1 MTEGNLFWS
10 GVSVPTAKE
19 SERGEEPGSGR
30 LVRKRQKS
38 ILSIK
43 IQAVRSRLVALKQ
56 RGSLIESALS
66 VYLMD
71 RVPSYLPGLPSTRK
85 KAVPSSLL

>member
-1 MTEGNLFWS
+1 MSAFD
-10 GVSVPTAKE
+10 
-19 SERGEEPGSGR
+19 
-30 LVRKRQKS
+30 
-38 ILSIK
+38 
-43 IQAVRSRLVALKQ
+43 RLVALKQ

-85 KAVPSSLL
+85 KYELSFQTRLSKFPAGLAAASMRSYFLSLWEIPPTRHVLIVVVLGLS

>member
-1 MTEGNLFWS
+1 MTEGNLFRS

-43 IQAVRSRLVALKQ
+43 MSAFDRLVALKQ

>member
-1 MTEGNLFWS
+1 MSAFD
-10 GVSVPTAKE
+10 
-19 SERGEEPGSGR
+19 
-30 LVRKRQKS
+30 
-38 ILSIK
+38 
-43 IQAVRSRLVALKQ
+43 RLVALKQ

-85 KAVPSSLL
+85 KAVPSSLLRNLFKAGTNCLPKEFILLNGPKRKEILVHNRNKSIYTSPNTIS

>member
-1 MTEGNLFWS
+1 MSAFD
-10 GVSVPTAKE
+10 
-19 SERGEEPGSGR
+19 
-30 LVRKRQKS
+30 
-38 ILSIK
+38 
-43 IQAVRSRLVALKQ
+43 RLVALKQ

-85 KAVPSSLL
+85 KAVPSSLLRKEIQVLTSAKDLLRAACAKSPTTFSMATAQAPWE